1 MQVVPSRFYGSADN
15 IFLSSL
21 LLQGRLIAISVLGP
35 IDIGLG
41 CIIGAGFYRS
51 KNLIFR
57 TVGGNAVLQS
67 KSCNLFKI
75 NEFSLF
81 HMRIIASVTKSS
93 HQDRGPWYL
102 RLPIF
107 FSYTCTLLSCWKIKS
122 CCNRC
127 FPQQIRPQ
135 ITVKL
140 YILRDYSSVR
150 IGFNMIRKCHTL
162 PVVYTMLV

>member
-107 FSYTCTLLSCWKIKS
+107 FLIHALSSPAGKLKVAVTAVFFSKLDHRSLL
-122 CCNRC
+122 N
-127 FPQQIRPQ
+127 
-135 ITVKL
+135 
-140 YILRDYSSVR
+140 YIYYET
-150 IGFNMIRKCHTL
+150 I
-162 PVVYTMLV
+162 LV